1 MYCLGALWMNS
12 GVMVVAPADTNSL
25 LGLPPQIIRDGLSS
39 SHGQTVLIE
48 PIVLDVTGWDTV
60 TGVHG

>member
-1 MYCLGALWMNS
+1 MNS